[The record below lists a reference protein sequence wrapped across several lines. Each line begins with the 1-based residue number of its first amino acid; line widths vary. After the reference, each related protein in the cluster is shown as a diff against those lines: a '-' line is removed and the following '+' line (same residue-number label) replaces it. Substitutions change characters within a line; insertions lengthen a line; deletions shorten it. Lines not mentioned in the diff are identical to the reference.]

1 MMFSPMFLVFLTMLY
16 SPTVTT
22 KSTKTPT
29 PGSLF
34 ATCDNEMEVFL
45 DGVKYTDAAMKHWE
59 KTSEVSIPPHTDVIA
74 ISCKDTGYTEGF
86 VASTTTGIV
95 TDGSWKCSSVK
106 EDNWMMSDFD
116 DSDWKSADTSRG
128 TNVAPKQYNWGLRA
142 NIDNNAHWI
151 WATGYP
157 TKTTEAYCRK
167 SLVPGSTS
175 TMSSTTMTFTTTTST
190 TTTTIPTSTTMTSTT
205 TTTTSD
211 TTKAGCID
219 TGCKKTGLAEDVEA
233 ECVYLKNVNWTSIS
247 HIYNVST
254 PWKEGLCKGAHFDE
268 DCCKCLPRLPV
279 GCVDV
284 KDACKNAFGG
294 FGVCKNYVKDDM
306 SAIDFEQGSK
316 KDLCNAVKPDCC
328 ECFSLKK
335 TKTTKP

>member
-45 DGVKYTDAAMKHWE
+45 DGVKYTDAAMKDYQ
-59 KTSEVSIPPHTDVIA
+59 KTSKVSIPRNTHVIA
-74 ISCKDTGYTEGF
+74 IYGKDWGGAEGII
-86 VASTTTGIV
+86 ASTTTGIV

-106 EDNWMMSDFD
+106 EDNWIMPDFD
-116 DSDWKSADTSRG
+116 DSAWNNADTSRG
-128 TNVAPKQYNWGLRA
+128 VNTNKGYWQD
-142 NIDNNAHWI
+142 ISKNALWI
-151 WATGYP
+151 WSTGMSNP
-157 TKTTEAYCRK
+157 PDEAYCRK
-167 SLVPGSTS
+167 SLLTVP
-175 TMSSTTMTFTTTTST
+175 
-190 TTTTIPTSTTMTSTT
+190 
-205 TTTTSD
+205 
-211 TTKAGCID
+211 ARCID
-219 TGCKKTGLAEDVEA
+219 TGCKKMGLAEHVEA

>member
-1 MMFSPMFLVFLTMLY
+1 MSYPSFPPMIYNPF
-16 SPTVTT
+16 
-22 KSTKTPT
+22 
-29 PGSLF
+29 
-34 ATCDNEMEVFL
+34 
-45 DGVKYTDAAMKHWE
+45 
-59 KTSEVSIPPHTDVIA
+59 PPARVCT
-74 ISCKDTGYTEGF
+74 
-86 VASTTTGIV
+86 
-95 TDGSWKCSSVK
+95 
-106 EDNWMMSDFD
+106 
-116 DSDWKSADTSRG
+116 
-128 TNVAPKQYNWGLRA
+128 
-142 NIDNNAHWI
+142 
-151 WATGYP
+151 
-157 TKTTEAYCRK
+157 
-167 SLVPGSTS
+167 
-175 TMSSTTMTFTTTTST
+175 
-190 TTTTIPTSTTMTSTT
+190 
-205 TTTTSD
+205 
-211 TTKAGCID
+211 D
-219 TGCKKTGLAEDVEA
+219 TGCKKMGVGEDVEA

-316 KDLCNAVKPDCC
+316 KNLCNVAESDCC

>member
-1 MMFSPMFLVFLTMLY
+1 
-16 SPTVTT
+16 
-22 KSTKTPT
+22 
-29 PGSLF
+29 
-34 ATCDNEMEVFL
+34 MELFL
-45 DGVKYTDAAMKHWE
+45 DGVKYTDAAMKDNL
-59 KTSEVSIPPHTDVIA
+59 KTSEVSIPPHTEVIA
-74 ISCKDTGYTEGF
+74 IYGKDLGGAEGIL
-86 VASTTTGIV
+86 ASTTTGIV

-106 EDNWMMSDFD
+106 EDNWMMPDFD
-116 DSDWKSADTSRG
+116 DSAWNNADISRG
-128 TNVAPKQYNWGLRA
+128 A
-142 NIDNNAHWI
+142 NTHNYYWQNISKNALWI
-151 WATGYP
+151 WSTGTSSAP
-157 TKTTEAYCRK
+157 DETYCRK
-167 SLVPGSTS
+167 SLLT
-175 TMSSTTMTFTTTTST
+175 
-190 TTTTIPTSTTMTSTT
+190 
-205 TTTTSD
+205 
-211 TTKAGCID
+211 AGCID
-219 TGCKKTGLAEDVEA
+219 TGCKKTGLAEDVKA